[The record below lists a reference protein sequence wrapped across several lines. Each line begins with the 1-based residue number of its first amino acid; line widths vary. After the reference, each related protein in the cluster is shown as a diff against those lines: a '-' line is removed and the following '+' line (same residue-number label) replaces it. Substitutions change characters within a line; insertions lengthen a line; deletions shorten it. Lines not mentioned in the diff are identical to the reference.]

1 METAYTPAE
10 RWADGIIHALGV
22 SFAVGAAVW
31 LSIHSNGAL
40 SLTIYAMGLIAMLSA
55 SAAYNLWEG
64 PGKELLRRIDHAMIF
79 VMIAGTYTPF
89 VVLRL
94 PAGTATWLG
103 AIVWCGAMA
112 GVVLKLLFPRRF
124 ERISIAL
131 YIGLGW
137 AVVTVFDPLTET
149 VARSTLDFL
158 VAGGILYTA
167 GVPIC
172 MAHRLPFHNA
182 AWHACVLAA
191 AICHFI
197 SISGEFT

>member
-1 METAYTPAE
+1 MPFVYNTAE
-10 RWADGIIHALGV
+10 RWADAIIHVLGLGFAL
-22 SFAVGAAVW
+22 GAAVW

-40 SLTIYAMGLIAMLSA
+40 SLTAYALGLMGMLGA

-79 VMIAGTYTPF
+79 IMIAGTYTPF

-112 GVVLKLLFPRRF
+112 GIVLKLLFPRRF
-124 ERISIAL
+124 ERASIAL
-131 YIGLGW
+131 YIALGW
-137 AVVTVFDPLTET
+137 AVVTVFDPLSET
-149 VARSTLDFL
+149 VARSTLDLL
-158 VAGGILYTA
+158 VAGGILYTV

-182 AWHACVLAA
+182 VWHAFVLAA
-191 AICHFI
+191 AVCHFVAI
-197 SISGEFT
+197 SAEFA